1 MDEILKEL
9 ARLREENMRLRSEA
23 PKDDDDEPQRFF
35 RKPSGVPKPWKVQVF
50 DAAGAILLKMNSK
63 GKLERME
70 KAFLKASEAD
80 RWSDLRL
87 VTDGFAGCYATISHD
102 NMRTV
107 TTVHRDNAM
116 GRIYGKQPGKPG
128 QMQHSKPNPEHK
140 PLGFGVKAKTTR
152 VEFSRG

>member
-9 ARLREENMRLRSEA
+9 ARLREENMRLKAE
-23 PKDDDDEPQRFF
+23 DDDEPQRFF

-50 DAAGAILLKMNSK
+50 DAAGAILLKMSSK

-80 RWSDLRL
+80 RWACLRL
-87 VTDGFAGCYATISHD
+87 TVEGFAGCYATVGHD
-102 NMRTV
+102 QMRTV
-107 TTVHRDNAM
+107 TTLTRDVAM
-116 GRIYGKQPGKPG
+116 GIVHGRQPGKPG
-128 QMQHSKPNPEHK
+128 VVQATRPNPEHQ
-140 PLGFGVKAKTTR
+140 PLGFKGKCSQTR